1 MRGSVLSLYLFQPL
15 LGEAVGGPF
24 IQGDGT
30 HGAVEVY
37 AGLVPIEAH
46 PFHSATLALTGY
58 AGELEKERFAIT
70 LATVL
75 GLDIEVF
82 QIEAASA
89 QKGGEVVKEQGKAY
103 FTTILYGKENLGTVQ
118 VEELLLEGV
127 DIGDYLVLHLLVSGY
142 ATDEVEDEV
151 GVLALGLAD
160 VEFIVV
166 HEAW

>member
-1 MRGSVLSLYLFQPL
+1 
-15 LGEAVGGPF
+15 
-24 IQGDGT
+24 
-30 HGAVEVY
+30 
-37 AGLVPIEAH
+37 
-46 PFHSATLALTGY
+46 
-58 AGELEKERFAIT
+58 
-70 LATVL
+70 VL

>member
-1 MRGSVLSLYLFQPL
+1 M
-15 LGEAVGGPF
+15 
-24 IQGDGT
+24 
-30 HGAVEVY
+30 
-37 AGLVPIEAH
+37 VPIEAH

-58 AGELEKERFAIT
+58 AGELEKECFAIT

-89 QKGGEVVKEQGKAY
+89 QKGGEVVKEQCKAY
-103 FTTILYGKENLGTVQ
+103 FTTILYGKEDLGTVQ

-151 GVLALGLAD
+151 GVLALGLAN

-166 HEAW
+166 HEAWC